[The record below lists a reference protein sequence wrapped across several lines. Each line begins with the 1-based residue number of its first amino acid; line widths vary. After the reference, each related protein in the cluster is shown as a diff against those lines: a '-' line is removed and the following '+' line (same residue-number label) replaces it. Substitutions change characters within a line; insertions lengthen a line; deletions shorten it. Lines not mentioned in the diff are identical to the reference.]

1 MTFRILDDDKI
12 DVHLADNGG
21 WKILHYSVMYG
32 SYESM
37 SFLVE
42 RGANINSKTNDGK
55 NCLHLAAYYGHTHLC
70 NKLIYNNKFDVNLA
84 DNIGWT
90 ALHYSAQSGNY
101 ELFTYFVDMGIDMFL
116 KTNTGMNC
124 LHIASTMGI

>member
-1 MTFRILDDDKI
+1 MLTCMTFRFLDHDKI

-21 WKILHYSVMYG
+21 WTILHYSARYG

-37 SFLVE
+37 PFLVE
-42 RGANINSKTNDGK
+42 RGANIYSKTNDGE

-70 NKLIYNNKFDVNLA
+70 KKLICNHKFDVNIV
-84 DNIGWT
+84 DNIGRT

-101 ELFTYFVDMGIDMFL
+101 ELFTYFVDMAIEISHCYL
-116 KTNTGMNC
+116 
-124 LHIASTMGI
+124 